1 MARPLKQGLDYFPF
15 DVDFFADEKIAAIS
29 GEFGL
34 KGEIAAIKLLCAI
47 YRNGYFIRWSEALK
61 FKLLRDL
68 PGVSSEL
75 LDQIVNRLV
84 RWGFFDEALFDS
96 VKVLTSRGI
105 QERFFSITKRRS
117 SNNEDMKYL
126 LVSVCRNGVIA
137 DKNTAE
143 NKLLNAKTPQSKGK
157 KSKEN
162 STSDEVEK
170 KKPAAS
176 AATTDERKE
185 LFRKSLV
192 PFVDQYG
199 REMIREF
206 FDYWTEKTQSG
217 AKMRYELERTWETP
231 RRLATWSRRKEEK
244 SCAKREGNDNYG
256 LRKDAETIG
265 RTERRS
271 TTL

>member
-105 QERFFSITKRRS
+105 QQNWIKRTKFVGEDFIASPLNLIKDVRIPAYKLSDKVRMYQHDVKRWYRIMKEVFRRDNYTCQYCGAKGGKLEVDHIIPFSRGGSDELSNLTTSCRRC
-117 SNNEDMKYL
+117 NRQK
-126 LVSVCRNGVIA
+126 
-137 DKNTAE
+137 KN
-143 NKLLNAKTPQSKGK
+143 KT
-157 KSKEN
+157 SKEFLIWK
-162 STSDEVEK
+162 EK
-170 KKPAAS
+170 HK
-176 AATTDERKE
+176 
-185 LFRKSLV
+185 
-192 PFVDQYG
+192 
-199 REMIREF
+199 
-206 FDYWTEKTQSG
+206 
-217 AKMRYELERTWETP
+217 
-231 RRLATWSRRKEEK
+231 
-244 SCAKREGNDNYG
+244 
-256 LRKDAETIG
+256 
-265 RTERRS
+265 
-271 TTL
+271 

>member
-117 SNNEDMKYL
+117 SNNEDMEYL

-137 DKNTAE
+137 DKNPAE

-162 STSDEVEK
+162 STSCEVEK

-192 PFVDQYG
+192 PFVEQYG

-206 FDYWTEKTQSG
+206 FDYWSELTPSR

>member
-117 SNNEDMKYL
+117 SNNEDMEYL

-137 DKNTAE
+137 DKNPAE

-162 STSDEVEK
+162 STS
-170 KKPAAS
+170 
-176 AATTDERKE
+176 
-185 LFRKSLV
+185 
-192 PFVDQYG
+192 
-199 REMIREF
+199 
-206 FDYWTEKTQSG
+206 
-217 AKMRYELERTWETP
+217 
-231 RRLATWSRRKEEK
+231 
-244 SCAKREGNDNYG
+244 
-256 LRKDAETIG
+256 
-265 RTERRS
+265 
-271 TTL
+271 